1 MKTQKE
7 IAKTF
12 LKVRD
17 VIDFLDD
24 GYHNKDI
31 FHLIEI
37 SNELFT
43 SLNERNQMRIRKILE
58 QRGEP

>member
-1 MKTQKE
+1 MKTL
-7 IAKTF
+7 

-37 SNELFT
+37 SNELFA

-58 QRGEP
+58 QREEP